1 MLNIK
6 KISSTDKNFFEDL
19 KKNISQRKFN
29 TSDVKDKVKK
39 IISEIRESGDEALIK
54 FSSKF
59 DNYTVKKA
67 EELEISK
74 ENFSEAL
81 SKISREELEAL
92 KFAKKRIEEFASHQ
106 KSESWDYSSEGI
118 KLGEKITPINKVGIY
133 VPGGSAVYPSSVLMN
148 SIPAKV
154 AGVKEIIMVVPSPNG
169 EVNDLVLAAAHLGGV
184 DRLFRIGGA
193 HAIAALALGTNTI
206 PKVNMIVGPGNQ
218 YVAAAKKELYGE
230 VGIDN
235 FAGPSEILIIAD
247 SKANISWIVAD
258 LFSQAEHD
266 VLAQSILISPD
277 KNLLKKVEERILK
290 ELPRQNRKSIIEASL
305 QNFGLLINSKNIEE
319 AIKISNDLA
328 PEHLQMSV
336 ENSEDYLDKIE
347 NAGAIFLGE
356 YTPEVFGDYCAG
368 SNHVLP
374 TVGTAKFSSPLGVY
388 DFQKRS
394 NIIKCSKKSSKILAK
409 HATVIANAEGLFSHK
424 ESAALRKGEDDEWKN
439 YEFF

>member
-1 MLNIK
+1 MLSIK
-6 KISSTDKNFFEDL
+6 KISSNDKKFSENL
-19 KKNISQRKFN
+19 QKHISQRKFN
-29 TSDVKDKVKK
+29 TSDIKDKVKK
-39 IISEIRESGDEALIK
+39 IISEVRKNGDEALLK
-54 FSSKF
+54 YSRKY
-59 DNYTVKKA
+59 DNYSVDNAKN
-67 EELEISK
+67 LEIPK
-74 ENFSEAL
+74 EKFLEAL
-81 SKISREELEAL
+81 DKISKKELEAL
-92 KFAKKRIEEFASHQ
+92 IYAKKRIEEFASHQ
-106 KSESWDYSSEGI
+106 KSKSWDYTSDEI
-118 KLGEKITPINKVGIY
+118 KLGEKITPISKVGIY

-148 SIPAKV
+148 SVPAKV

-169 EVNDLVLAAAHLGGV
+169 EVNNLVLAAAHLGGV

-193 HAIAALALGTNTI
+193 HAIAALAIGTNTI

-218 YVAAAKKELYGE
+218 YVAEAKKELYGE
-230 VGIDN
+230 VGIDS

-247 SKANISWIVAD
+247 SNANVSWIVAD

-277 KNLLKKVEERILK
+277 KDLLKKVEDHILK
-290 ELPRQNRKSIIEASL
+290 ELPNQVRKNIIESSL
-305 QNFGLLINSKNIEE
+305 QNFGLLINSKDIDE

-328 PEHLQMSV
+328 PEHLQMSI

-368 SNHVLP
+368 TNHVLP

-394 NIIKCSKKSSKILAK
+394 NIIKCSKNSSKILSK

-424 ESAALRKGEDDEWKN
+424 ESAFLRKGDVDE
-439 YEFF
+439 

>member
-277 KNLLKKVEERILK
+277 KNLLKKVEEHILK

-305 QNFGLLINSKNIEE
+305 QNFGLLINSKDIEE

-328 PEHLQMSV
+328 PEHLQMSI

-368 SNHVLP
+368 TNHVLP

-394 NIIKCSKKSSKILAK
+394 NIIKCSRESSKILAK

-424 ESAALRKGEDDEWKN
+424 DSATLRKGEDDE
-439 YEFF
+439 

>member
-6 KISSTDKNFFEDL
+6 KISSTDKNFCEDL

-305 QNFGLLINSKNIEE
+305 QNFGLLINSKDIEE

-328 PEHLQMSV
+328 PEHLQMSI

-368 SNHVLP
+368 TNHVLP

-394 NIIKCSKKSSKILAK
+394 NIIKCSRESSKILAK

-424 ESAALRKGEDDEWKN
+424 DSATLRKGEDDE
-439 YEFF
+439 

>member
-1 MLNIK
+1 MLSIK
-6 KISSTDKNFFEDL
+6 KISSSDKKFSENL
-19 KKNISQRKFN
+19 KNNILQRKFN
-29 TSDVKDKVKK
+29 TSDIKDKVKD
-39 IISEIRESGDEALIK
+39 IISEVRKNGDEALLK
-54 FSSKF
+54 FSSKY
-59 DNYTVKKA
+59 DNYSIDNAKD
-67 EELEISK
+67 LEIPKEKFLEALGKISK
-74 ENFSEAL
+74 E
-81 SKISREELEAL
+81 ELKAL
-92 KFAKKRIEEFASHQ
+92 KYAKKRIEEFALHQ
-106 KSESWDYSSEGI
+106 KSKSWDYTSEEI

-148 SIPAKV
+148 SVPAKV

-169 EVNDLVLAAAHLGGV
+169 EVNNLVLAAAHLGGV

-193 HAIAALALGTNTI
+193 HAIAALAIGTNTI

-218 YVAAAKKELYGE
+218 YVAEAKKELYGE
-230 VGIDN
+230 VGIDS

-277 KNLLKKVEERILK
+277 KDLLKKVEELILK
-290 ELPRQNRKSIIEASL
+290 ELPNQERKSIIKESL

-409 HATVIANAEGLFSHK
+409 HSAVIANSEGLFSHK
-424 ESAALRKGEDDEWKN
+424 ESAALRKGEDDE
-439 YEFF
+439 

>member
-1 MLNIK
+1 MLSIK
-6 KISSTDKNFFEDL
+6 KISSSDKKFSENL
-19 KKNISQRKFN
+19 KNNILQRKFN
-29 TSDVKDKVKK
+29 TSDIKDKVKD
-39 IISEIRESGDEALIK
+39 IISEVRKNGDEALLK
-54 FSSKF
+54 FSSKY
-59 DNYTVKKA
+59 DNYSIDNAKD
-67 EELEISK
+67 LEIPKEKFLEALDKISK
-74 ENFSEAL
+74 E
-81 SKISREELEAL
+81 ELKAL
-92 KFAKKRIEEFASHQ
+92 KYAKKRIEEFASHQ
-106 KSESWDYSSEGI
+106 KSKSWDYTSEEI

-148 SIPAKV
+148 SVPAKV

-169 EVNDLVLAAAHLGGV
+169 EVNNLVLAAAHLGGV

-193 HAIAALALGTNTI
+193 HAIAALAIGTNTI

-218 YVAAAKKELYGE
+218 YVAEAKKELYGE
-230 VGIDN
+230 VGIDS

-277 KNLLKKVEERILK
+277 KDLLKKVEELILK
-290 ELPRQNRKSIIEASL
+290 ELPNQERKSIIKESL

-409 HATVIANAEGLFSHK
+409 HSAVIANSEGLFSHK
-424 ESAALRKGEDDEWKN
+424 ESAALRKGEDDE
-439 YEFF
+439 

>member
-6 KISSTDKNFFEDL
+6 KISSTDKNFCEDL
-19 KKNISQRKFN
+19 KKNISQRNFN

-305 QNFGLLINSKNIEE
+305 QNFGLLINSKDIEE

-328 PEHLQMSV
+328 PEHLQMSI

-368 SNHVLP
+368 TNHVLP

-394 NIIKCSKKSSKILAK
+394 NIIKCSRESSKILAK

-424 ESAALRKGEDDEWKN
+424 DSATLRKGEDDE
-439 YEFF
+439 